1 MNLSMS
7 NFKRAFPLRGAL
19 HDARAV
25 AGLLA
30 ASFTMLIV
38 CALPARAIEIQ
49 EVVSPKGIHA
59 WLVEDN
65 SVPLVSMRFSF
76 KGGASQDPSGKEGI
90 ANLMT
95 GLFDEGAGDL
105 DSDAFQERID
115 NLGAE
120 MSFSASQDSVSGGVR
135 MLAENRDAVTDLVA
149 LAVNEPR
156 FDQEAID
163 RIRQQIVAGIE
174 AAQRNPSTI
183 ASRKFAEVLY
193 GNHPYARDDEGT
205 VKSLQSI
212 SRDDLANFHR
222 KNFARDKLTV
232 GVVGA
237 INAKD
242 LGVMLDRI
250 FGDLPASAELVPVPD
265 AKLALGTT
273 TSLNFDMPQTSISF
287 VYPAIPRKDPEFFAA
302 YLMNHILGGGFTSRL
317 YNEVREKRGLAYSVS
332 SSMVMHDHVSELMI
346 STATRPDKAQ
356 DSLKI
361 IREQVAAMANDGP
374 TEEELA
380 AAKSF
385 LKGSYEVNNLD
396 SSGAIAN
403 TLVSLQ
409 EAGLPSDYIDKR
421 SELIDA
427 VTLDQV
433 KAIARKLLQAE
444 PAILI
449 YGPAQS

>member
-1 MNLSMS
+1 MKNIAML
-7 NFKRAFPLRGAL
+7 NFKSVVASNPVRS
-19 HDARAV
+19 AV
-25 AGLLA
+25 SMLA
-30 ASFTMLIV
+30 ASMTLLIM

-59 WLVEDN
+59 WLVEDS

-76 KGGASQDPSGKEGI
+76 KGGTSQDPSGKEGL

-105 DSDAFQERID
+105 KSDAFQESMD

-120 MSFSASQDSVSGGVR
+120 MSFSASPDAVSGGIR
-135 MLAENRDAVTDLVA
+135 MLAENRDAVTNLLA
-149 LAVNEPR
+149 LAVNKPR
-156 FDQEAID
+156 FDQDAMD
-163 RIRQQIVAGIE
+163 RIRQQVVAGIE
-174 AAQRNPSTI
+174 ASQRDPSTI

-193 GNHPYARDDEGT
+193 GDHPYARPDEGT

-212 SRDDLANFHR
+212 TRDDLLNFHR
-222 KNFARDKLTV
+222 KNFARDHLTV
-232 GVVGA
+232 GVVGS
-237 INAKD
+237 INAQD
-242 LGVMLDRI
+242 LGVLLDKV

-273 TSLNFDMPQTSISF
+273 TGLNFDMPQTSISF

-317 YNEVREKRGLAYSVS
+317 YAEVREKRGLAYSVS
-332 SSMVMHDHVSELMI
+332 SSMVMRDHVSALMI
-346 STATRPDKAQ
+346 STATRPEKAQ

-361 IREQVAAMANDGP
+361 IREQVAAMATDGP
-374 TEEELA
+374 TEAELA
-380 AAKSF
+380 AAKNF
-385 LKGSYEVNNLD
+385 LKGSYAVNNLD
-396 SSGAIAN
+396 SSAAIAE

-409 EAGLPSDYIDKR
+409 EAELPRDYIDKR
-421 SELIDA
+421 SQLIDA

-433 KAIARKLLQAE
+433 KAIARKLLEAE

-449 YGPAQS
+449 FGPAQS

>member
-1 MNLSMS
+1 
-7 NFKRAFPLRGAL
+7 
-19 HDARAV
+19 
-25 AGLLA
+25 
-30 ASFTMLIV
+30 
-38 CALPARAIEIQ
+38 
-49 EVVSPKGIHA
+49 
-59 WLVEDN
+59 
-65 SVPLVSMRFSF
+65 
-76 KGGASQDPSGKEGI
+76 
-90 ANLMT
+90 
-95 GLFDEGAGDL
+95 
-105 DSDAFQERID
+105 
-115 NLGAE
+115 
-120 MSFSASQDSVSGGVR
+120 
-135 MLAENRDAVTDLVA
+135 
-149 LAVNEPR
+149 
-156 FDQEAID
+156 
-163 RIRQQIVAGIE
+163 
-174 AAQRNPSTI
+174 
-183 ASRKFAEVLY
+183 
-193 GNHPYARDDEGT
+193 
-205 VKSLQSI
+205 
-212 SRDDLANFHR
+212 
-222 KNFARDKLTV
+222 
-232 GVVGA
+232 
-237 INAKD
+237 NAKD

-385 LKGSYEVNNLD
+385 LKGSYAVNNLD

-433 KAIARKLLQAE
+433 KAIAWKLLQAE

>member
-1 MNLSMS
+1 MKNILMLNFQRVLAFRYARSVVGMFAVSMT
-7 NFKRAFPLRGAL
+7 L
-19 HDARAV
+19 
-25 AGLLA
+25 
-30 ASFTMLIV
+30 LIV

-49 EVVSPKGIHA
+49 EVVSPKGVRA
-59 WLVEDN
+59 WLVEDG
-65 SVPLVSMRFSF
+65 SVPLISMRFSL
-76 KGGASQDPSGKEGI
+76 KGGTSQDPSGKEGL

-105 DSDAFQERID
+105 KSDAFQERMD

-120 MSFSASQDSVSGGVR
+120 MSFSATQDSVSGGIR
-135 MLAENRDAVTDLVA
+135 MLAENRDAVTGLLA
-149 LAVNEPR
+149 LAVNKPR
-156 FDQEAID
+156 FDQDAVD
-163 RIRQQIVAGIE
+163 RIRQQVVASIE
-174 AAQRNPSTI
+174 ASQRDPSTI
-183 ASRKFAEVLY
+183 ASRKFSEVLY
-193 GNHPYARDDEGT
+193 GSHPYARPNDGT

-212 SRDDLANFHR
+212 ARDDLVNFHR
-222 KNFARDKLTV
+222 KNFARDHLTI

-242 LGVMLDRI
+242 LGALLDKV
-250 FGDLPASAELVPVPD
+250 FGELPAMAELVPVPD

-317 YNEVREKRGLAYSVS
+317 YAEVREKRGLAYSVS
-332 SSMVMHDHVSELMI
+332 SSMILRDHVSALMI

-356 DSLKI
+356 ESLKI
-361 IREQVAAMANDGP
+361 IREQVAAMAADGP

-385 LKGSYEVNNLD
+385 LKGSYAVNNLD
-396 SSGAIAN
+396 SSAAIAE

-409 EAGLPSDYIDKR
+409 EAGLPRDYIDKR

-433 KAIARKLLQAE
+433 KAIAKKLLEAE

-449 YGPAQS
+449 FGPAQS